1 MIFPLIQYIN
11 ILTRDGKSLLFRN
24 YGSSDVDR
32 DLLAGFLNTFSD
44 FMKEGSQSDIKST
57 STNEFKYYY
66 TIIEEIIIVV
76 CTDLE
81 DDDAKINS
89 KITTIRVKFIDEFGE
104 LLKNSHWSGNRTIF
118 SGFKKEIDD
127 IILGAI
133 KISIIGMG
141 GCGKSDLVRLICGK
155 DINLKYQPTINVDIS
170 TFNNT
175 EIGVNRSIVLW
186 DLAGQSNFKSLW
198 KSLLESTDIALLVLD
213 STFENVNKSQKIL
226 CDLLNECHK
235 NILVIGIA
243 NNQDMPNRLP
253 PKFIEKILSD
263 GIDPPI
269 KVYGMV
275 ASNPI
280 YREKILAILRDSIN
294 KISNGFK
301 PKYRL
306 KDRTSLRKKPRTIK
320 PYKIKRATEKITKKR
335 KGVPFFPEPYCYN
348 CGSTDIRSPTFIE
361 SRRYYHPS
369 TIICRRCGG
378 VVRKDILEVEKKVLV
393 VKKLGTKVCPICS
406 TSLRNIKSVEDK
418 SKILG
423 YLGHL
428 PLYAIK
434 LVCKKCG
441 HEKTW
446 NFQ

>member
-81 DDDAKINS
+81 DDDATINS
-89 KITTIRVKFIDEFGE
+89 KITTIRVKFIDKYGEILSNGSWTGNRAMFTEFG
-104 LLKNSHWSGNRTIF
+104 RD
-118 SGFKKEIDD
+118 IDE
-127 IILGAI
+127 IILGPI
-133 KISIIGMG
+133 KVSIIGLG
-141 GCGKSDLVRLICGK
+141 GCGKSDLIRLICGK
-155 DINLKYQPTINVDIS
+155 DIDLEYIPTINVDIPPFHGEGLEVS
-170 TFNNT
+170 
-175 EIGVNRSIVLW
+175 RSIVLW
-186 DLAGQSNFKSLW
+186 DFAGQSNFRSLW
-198 KSLLESTDIALLVLD
+198 KSLLDSTDMALLVLD
-213 STFENVNKSQKIL
+213 STFININESKKIIR
-226 CDLLNECHK
+226 DLLNECHK

-243 NNQDMPNRLP
+243 NNQDMPNRVS
-253 PKFIEKILSD
+253 PKFIERILSD

-275 ASNPI
+275 ASNPM
-280 YREKILAILRDSIN
+280 YREMILAILRDSIN